1 MHRHRLLTP
10 VEREWVRTLGLV
22 YCPHVRT
29 HFFYTFCAK
38 NVQVMTTVV
47 PILAEIL
54 TAKNSDYNK
63 AVLFSVYVPYFIVPA
78 ILLWQL
84 LIHDPLFPKEK
95 RN

>member
-1 MHRHRLLTP
+1 MLLTSL
-10 VEREWVRTLGLV
+10 EREWVRTLGLV

-29 HFFYTFCAK
+29 HHLYNFFVAE

-63 AVLFSVYVPYFIVPA
+63 AVLFSVYVPYLIVPA
-78 ILLWQL
+78 IVLWQL
-84 LIHDPLFPKEK
+84 LIHDPLFPKQK